1 MKKEYETVWEI
12 FNECANNQMRDV
24 FFDEIE
30 TDDPEAYIRQKFPDK
45 NLKYEKTVEA
55 DGSLVF
61 DIETSGIRQRL
72 RLQKSESRR
81 KYQKSGE
88 KNDE

>member
-12 FNECANNQMRDV
+12 FNEGAKHQMR
-24 FFDEIE
+24 
-30 TDDPEAYIRQKFPDK
+30 DPEAYIRQKFPDK

-61 DIETSGIRQRL
+61 DIETSGIRQRFTFT
-72 RLQKSESRR
+72 EI
-81 KYQKSGE
+81 
-88 KNDE
+88 